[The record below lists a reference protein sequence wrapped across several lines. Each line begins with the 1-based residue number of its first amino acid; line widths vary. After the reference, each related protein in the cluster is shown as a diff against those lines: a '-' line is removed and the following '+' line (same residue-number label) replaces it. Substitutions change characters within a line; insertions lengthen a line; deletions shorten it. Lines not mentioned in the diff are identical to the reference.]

1 MPRQRHGAT
10 GILNEKMLWLPCHS
24 AVRGRDILRKLSV
37 QKMSPYPPE
46 TALFTPLPMLCI
58 SSPMPRIV
66 AHPSEVKTTKSN
78 VHRINL
84 FFFILPSKAVN
95 HAAIAS
101 VFLLVA

>member
-1 MPRQRHGAT
+1 MSLGQTRH
-10 GILNEKMLWLPCHS
+10 
-24 AVRGRDILRKLSV
+24 
-37 QKMSPYPPE
+37 YPPE
-46 TALFTPLPMLCI
+46 TALFTPLPMLCM

-78 VHRINL
+78 IHRSNL

-101 VFLLVA
+101 VFLLLA